1 MSAKIYHNTRCS
13 KSRAT
18 VAILEQNDV
27 DFEVVN
33 YLVEPPSEIELKDIL
48 KDLGISARE
57 LMRKGETKYKELGL
71 SDKSL
76 SEKEL
81 ISAMLEFPILIERP
95 IVRTEKGV
103 AIGRPPE
110 NIIAIISVSYTHLT
124 LPTTPY
130 V

>member
-48 KDLGISARE
+48 KDLGISA
-57 LMRKGETKYKELGL
+57 
-71 SDKSL
+71 
-76 SEKEL
+76 
-81 ISAMLEFPILIERP
+81 
-95 IVRTEKGV
+95 
-103 AIGRPPE
+103 
-110 NIIAIISVSYTHLT
+110 VSYTHLT
-124 LPTTPY
+124 LPTIY
-130 V
+130 SV

>member
-33 YLVEPPSEIELKDIL
+33 YLVEPPSLIELKDIL

-76 SEKEL
+76 SEKE
-81 ISAMLEFPILIERP
+81 P
-95 IVRTEKGV
+95 
-103 AIGRPPE
+103 
-110 NIIAIISVSYTHLT
+110 VSYTHLRAHET
-124 LPTTPY
+124 
-130 V
+130 

>member
-33 YLVEPPSEIELKDIL
+33 YLVEPPSEIEIKDIL
-48 KDLGISARE
+48 KDLGMTARE

-110 NIIAIISVSYTHLT
+110 NIIVII
-124 LPTTPY
+124 
-130 V
+130 